1 MHLSTSHLTGSV
13 NGEPGKLCTIP
24 AQINGEEVILS
35 STFDVHSP
43 INGSLIHRCSSASV
57 ADAFSAVIAAQA
69 AFPEWRD
76 LPPAAK
82 RDIFLNTAEIF
93 KNRNKELLRY
103 MTDETG
109 AGEFWSDFNITLA
122 ADILKDIAG
131 RISSLKGDAPITGN
145 PGTSAIVYKEPYG
158 VILGIAPWN
167 APYILGVRS
176 IAYALA
182 AGNTAILK
190 ASEFSPRCAWAIA
203 DCFRLGGLPAGVLNT
218 IAHSTSSAAA
228 ITEAL
233 IADSRVQKINFTGS
247 TVVGRIIAE
256 TAGRHLKPVLL
267 ELGGKAS
274 AIVCED
280 ADLEIAATECAKG
293 AFVHCG
299 QVCMST
305 EKILVHKD
313 VAAAFEERYRE
324 KVADMFTQQGV
335 LVNRAAV
342 DRNMRLVRDAL
353 GKGAEVLAGTVEQDH
368 QLPGTHMSPIVV
380 KGVTEAMEL
389 YNTESFGPTVSI
401 IEIETEE
408 EAVRMANDTPY
419 GLTSAVFTED
429 LRRGLRLAKRIE
441 SGAVHINGM
450 TLHDETMLPH
460 GGVKC
465 SGYGRFGS
473 GGLEEWVRSK
483 TVTFKN

>member
-1 MHLSTSHLTGSV
+1 MQIYTYPPFLS
-13 NGEPGKLCTIP
+13 
-24 AQINGEEVILS
+24 
-35 STFDVHSP
+35 
-43 INGSLIHRCSSASV
+43 
-57 ADAFSAVIAAQA
+57 
-69 AFPEWRD
+69 
-76 LPPAAK
+76 
-82 RDIFLNTAEIF
+82 
-93 KNRNKELLRY
+93 
-103 MTDETG
+103 
-109 AGEFWSDFNITLA
+109 
-122 ADILKDIAG
+122 
-131 RISSLKGDAPITGN
+131 RISS
-145 PGTSAIVYKEPYG
+145 TSRLTYPR
-158 VILGIAPWN
+158 N

-218 IAHSTSSAAA
+218 IAHFTSSAAA

-267 ELGGKAS
+267 ELGGKAPV
-274 AIVCED
+274 IVCED
-280 ADLEIAATECAKG
+280 ADLEVAATECAKG
-293 AFVHCG
+293 AFMHCG

-324 KVADMFTQQGV
+324 KVVDMFTKQGV
-335 LVNRAAV
+335 LINRAAV
-342 DRNMRLVRDAL
+342 DRNMRLVRDAV
-353 GKGAEVLAGTVEQDH
+353 GKGAEVLTGTVEQDH

-401 IEIETEE
+401 IEVETEE
-408 EAVRMANDTPY
+408 EAVRIANDTPY

-429 LRRGLRLAKRIE
+429 LRRGLRLAKCIE

>member
-1 MHLSTSHLTGSV
+1 MNLSTSHLTGPV
-13 NGEPGKLCTIP
+13 NGELGKLYTIP
-24 AQINGEEVILS
+24 AQINGKEVILS
-35 STFDVHSP
+35 PAFDVHSP

-57 ADAFSAVIAAQA
+57 ADALSAVTAAQA

-93 KNRNKELLRY
+93 KSRNEELLKY
-103 MTDETG
+103 MIDETG
-109 AGEFWSDFNITLA
+109 ASEFWSDFNITLA

-218 IAHSTSSAAA
+218 IAHFTSSAAA

-267 ELGGKAS
+267 ELGGKAPV
-274 AIVCED
+274 IVCED
-280 ADLEIAATECAKG
+280 ADLEVAATECAKG
-293 AFVHCG
+293 AFMHCG

-324 KVADMFTQQGV
+324 KVVDMFTKQGV
-335 LVNRAAV
+335 LINRAAV
-342 DRNMRLVRDAL
+342 DRNMRLVRDAV
-353 GKGAEVLAGTVEQDH
+353 GKGAEVLTGTVEQDH

-401 IEIETEE
+401 IEVETEE
-408 EAVRMANDTPY
+408 EAVRIANDTPY
-419 GLTSAVFTED
+419 GLTSSVFTED